1 MRDATCMPVLCSA
14 ASVVCVVEPHMDRLS
29 TNAEQANLAG
39 CRTRCQSV
47 CGHKLHALTAWM
59 QQCPSSNLRPTHMS
73 PPCCCTACLHLPH
86 PSTSERHHNCLLTL
100 SSAQAS
106 LGATTEALHAL
117 REGLRQ
123 AQQHGDQTAMLQCTA
138 ALTRVLGQTLG
149 LNSWQQCRTGAAG
162 PLALE
167 LRNRQEQQQLA
178 DLLRWVPSSA
188 HGTGTC

>member
-1 MRDATCMPVLCSA
+1 VRDATWTPVLCSVVGA
-14 ASVVCVVEPHMDRLS
+14 AGVVCVVKPRMDKLGTNTEQTNRFARCAVGLS
-29 TNAEQANLAG
+29 AVTCSMLSMHG
-39 CRTRCQSV
+39 CK
-47 CGHKLHALTAWM
+47 GAHLDMYK
-59 QQCPSSNLRPTHMS
+59 LRPTHLS
-73 PPCCCTACLHLPH
+73 PPCCCTACLRLCH

-178 DLLRWVPSSA
+178 DLLRWGPSS
-188 HGTGTC
+188 